1 MAPSQSTL
9 RDSGNEKKVVTK
21 DIPLPLVP
29 LDRKAPARDECQE
42 FALKADPANP
52 ASPEYKFHMRHLKGT
67 EDARGI
73 MAWVDDIQRV
83 IAGLGIADPIPAYS
97 LYTQCMRG
105 TALST
110 FEMIVRT
117 KCADARSTALA
128 AAGDDLA
135 REAIRNRTDAS
146 FYDND
151 ILADSLNQLMTT
163 LMPDHILR
171 HTKRYLRRR
180 CRKPADMKVRMFYQ
194 HMANMILN
202 ELPRLPPFA
211 ANQTLVNDEIID
223 ILLFATPN
231 SWQVEMEKQNWD
243 PMDHTVAEVVNF
255 MERIENAEDMVRKG
269 TIVNDNG
276 NNKKKPAKKKTG
288 GNNSNKNFDRFS
300 HSGDSDHQFFCK
312 VHGWC
317 THTTEQCHTA
327 KKLAAEGKP
336 IVPQKRSPN
345 KSWSHKSEE
354 AKKTSKEELGALV
367 KEHIAKAMSAAQ
379 KSKKRPSNSDDE
391 ECNVLDLGAFN
402 YKNMNDVSDE
412 VSV

>member
-52 ASPEYKFHMRHLKGT
+52 TSPEYKFHMCHLKGT

-110 FEMIVRT
+110 FEMIVHT
-117 KCADARSTALA
+117 KCADACSTALA

-135 REAIRNRTDAS
+135 REAVRNRTDAS

-151 ILADSLNQLMTT
+151 ILADSLNRLMTT
-163 LMPDHILR
+163 LMLDHILR
-171 HTKRYLRRR
+171 HTKRYLHHR
-180 CRKPADMKVRMFYQ
+180 CRKPADMKVRTLYQ

-202 ELPRLPPFA
+202 ELPQLPPFA
-211 ANQTLVNDEIID
+211 ANQTLANDEIID

-231 SWQVEMEKQNWD
+231 SWQVEMEKQNWE
-243 PMDHTVAEVVNF
+243 PMDHTITEVVNF

-288 GNNSNKNFDRFS
+288 GNNSNKNFDRF
-300 HSGDSDHQFFCK
+300 G
-312 VHGWC
+312 
-317 THTTEQCHTA
+317 
-327 KKLAAEGKP
+327 
-336 IVPQKRSPN
+336 
-345 KSWSHKSEE
+345 HKID
-354 AKKTSKEELGALV
+354 T
-367 KEHIAKAMSAAQ
+367 Q
-379 KSKKRPSNSDDE
+379 
-391 ECNVLDLGAFN
+391 VLI
-402 YKNMNDVSDE
+402 Y
-412 VSV
+412 

>member
-9 RDSGNEKKVVTK
+9 RDSGNKKKVGK
-21 DIPLPLVP
+21 NDIPLPLVP
-29 LDRKAPARDECQE
+29 IDCKAPARDECQE
-42 FALKADPANP
+42 FALKVDPANP

-83 IAGLGIADPIPAYS
+83 LSGLGIIDPIPAYS

-110 FEMIVRT
+110 FEALVRT
-117 KCADARSTALA
+117 KCADACSTALA
-128 AAGDDLA
+128 AAGDDPG
-135 REAIRNRTDAS
+135 REAIRARTDTS

-151 ILADSLNQLMTT
+151 ILTDSLNRLMTV

-171 HTKRYLRRR
+171 RTKRYLHRR
-180 CRKPADMKVRMFYQ
+180 CRKPADMKVRTFYQ
-194 HMANMILN
+194 YMSNMILN

-211 ANQTLVNDEIID
+211 ANQTLANDEVID

-255 MERIENAEDMVRKG
+255 MECIENAEEMVHKG

-276 NNKKKPAKKKTG
+276 NNKKKPAKKKKHRKQCMIVQ
-288 GNNSNKNFDRFS
+288 NNKHKN
-300 HSGDSDHQFFCK
+300 
-312 VHGWC
+312 
-317 THTTEQCHTA
+317 A
-327 KKLAAEGKP
+327 K
-336 IVPQKRSPN
+336 
-345 KSWSHKSEE
+345 
-354 AKKTSKEELGALV
+354 
-367 KEHIAKAMSAAQ
+367 
-379 KSKKRPSNSDDE
+379 
-391 ECNVLDLGAFN
+391 
-402 YKNMNDVSDE
+402 
-412 VSV
+412 

>member
-110 FEMIVRT
+110 FEAIVRT

-128 AAGDDLA
+128 AAADDPA
-135 REAIRNRTDAS
+135 REAVRNRTDAS

-151 ILADSLNQLMTT
+151 ILADSLNRLMTA

-180 CRKPADMKVRMFYQ
+180 CRKPADMKVRTFYQ
-194 HMANMILN
+194 HMSNMILN

-211 ANQTLVNDEIID
+211 ANQTLANDEVID

-243 PMDHTVAEVVNF
+243 PMDHTITEVVNF
-255 MERIENAEDMVRKG
+255 MERIENAEEMVRKG

-276 NNKKKPAKKKTG
+276 NNKKKPAKKKVIPTTPSSVQG
-288 GNNSNKNFDRFS
+288 AWLEQQS
-300 HSGDSDHQFFCK
+300 H
-312 VHGWC
+312 HG
-317 THTTEQCHTA
+317 
-327 KKLAAEGKP
+327 
-336 IVPQKRSPN
+336 
-345 KSWSHKSEE
+345 
-354 AKKTSKEELGALV
+354 
-367 KEHIAKAMSAAQ
+367 AM
-379 KSKKRPSNSDDE
+379 P
-391 ECNVLDLGAFN
+391 CG
-402 YKNMNDVSDE
+402 
-412 VSV
+412 